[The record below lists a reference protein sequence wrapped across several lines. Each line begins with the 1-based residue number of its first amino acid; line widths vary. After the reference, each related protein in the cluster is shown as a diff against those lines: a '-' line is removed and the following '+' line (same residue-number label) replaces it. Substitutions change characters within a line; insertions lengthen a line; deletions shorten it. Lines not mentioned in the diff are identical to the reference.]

1 MRGAASDNVTTALE
15 RREVLIPPLELQG
28 TLRIPAN
35 ASSLIVFV
43 HGSGSSRL
51 SPRNTQV
58 AEALNRAGFATL
70 LFDLLKPRE
79 EDADNRAKVFNIPLL
94 AKRLLDTIR
103 WIDRQPDL
111 KPMSLGLFGAS
122 TGAAAALVA
131 AAELGKRISAV
142 VSRGGRPDLAA
153 PLLTRVKS
161 PTLLIVGG
169 EDYGVIDLNELAFA
183 ALDSPKDLEI
193 IPGASHLFSEPGA
206 MEQVIVLATRWF
218 ARHLNPPK
226 G

>member
-1 MRGAASDNVTTALE
+1 MKRGIDDGNATLALE
-15 RREVLIPPLELQG
+15 KREVLIPPLALQG

-35 ASSLIVFV
+35 ASSLVIFV

-51 SPRNTQV
+51 SPRNVQV
-58 AEALNRAGFATL
+58 AEALNRSGFATL

-79 EDADNRAKVFNIPLL
+79 EDADNRAKVFNIALL

-111 KPMSLGLFGAS
+111 KRMSLGLFGAS
-122 TGAAAALVA
+122 TGAATALVA

-153 PLLTRVKS
+153 PLL
-161 PTLLIVGG
+161 
-169 EDYGVIDLNELAFA
+169 
-183 ALDSPKDLEI
+183 
-193 IPGASHLFSEPGA
+193 
-206 MEQVIVLATRWF
+206 
-218 ARHLNPPK
+218 
-226 G
+226 